1 MIVALF
7 VSVTKIKMCET
18 TLIIGSSLGKQL
30 ASACKMDHIDN
41 LLFQG
46 KIPLNFIK
54 TELDKRNK
62 SYRVIYVLCGNDL
75 LPTYIVRK
83 QNKKKIITYFDYDF
97 KKCVSVYQGLTTL
110 LENVAGRIVFVQP
123 PPREGI
129 LEGRTLSPLAAAN
142 LCSSRFRSV
151 INALSSNKQ
160 IGVFSNHVLLRFVE
174 ENSNHCSI
182 TKDDGIHYSVNAIK
196 VIREQVI
203 LKNT

>member
-1 MIVALF
+1 MIIALF
-7 VSVTKIKMCET
+7 VSVTKIKMCAT

-62 SYRVIYVLCGNDL
+62 SYRVICVLCGNDL

-83 QNKKKIITYFDYDF
+83 QDKKVVTYFHDF
-97 KKCVSVYQGLTTL
+97 SFSKCVGVYQGLTTL
-110 LENVAGRIVFVQP
+110 LEDVAGRIVFVQP

-129 LEGRTLSPLAAAN
+129 LEGRTLSPLAAAD